1 MATPRTN
8 RSRPATAAP
17 AAPIA
22 AWVADRAPWGDT
34 VRYGPGVADEAK
46 LRLLGQ
52 LAGKRVLLLGT
63 GCGQLVTQ
71 TAATGAKVIGIEP
84 DEQLLEQAR
93 AHCAAGGLN
102 LEMYQRDFAEL
113 ASIRAD
119 TVDLV
124 LSVLELAGVADLSRV
139 FRQVHRVLR
148 QEAPII
154 LSLPHPTRAVA
165 AGATLPLGWQ
175 VGEHHGI
182 DHGHTIEDVFT
193 ALVRTGFRVDN
204 LLELPDDSSTPFPA
218 VLVLRARRL
227 GARPGG

>member
-8 RSRPATAAP
+8 RSRPATAAS

-22 AWVADRAPWGDT
+22 AWVSDRSPWGDT

-52 LAGKRVLLLGT
+52 LTGKRVLLLGT

-71 TAATGAKVIGIEP
+71 TAGSGAKVIGFEP
-84 DEQLLEQAR
+84 DEYLLEQAR
-93 AHCAAGGLN
+93 AHCAAAGLN

-113 ASIRAD
+113 ASVRAD
-119 TVDLV
+119 TVDAV

-154 LSLPHPTRAVA
+154 FSLPHPTRAVA
-165 AGATLPLGWQ
+165 AGATLPLSWVDGDYRG
-175 VGEHHGI
+175 V

-204 LLELPDDSSTPFPA
+204 LLELPDDSSNPFPA